1 MKKLVA
7 LTLFILLPLV
17 MAAQNEFSVYF
28 DSNEYELKDSETDML
43 KAWLSANTKSKIVAI
58 NGYTDEDGSTGFN
71 DTLAQ
76 RRVNH
81 VFGLVNGKMMI
92 REDFKTRSFGE
103 KHKMQEDKAKNRKV
117 TIYYIRENDLH
128 RENEILGIKEEVK
141 PVEKVR
147 ISYPDKIVVR
157 DPRGERVE
165 IPLDT
170 VFMRKVGEAKAGEKL
185 RISNL
190 NFYENTFAIV
200 DESRPRMFE
209 LLEIMRAH
217 PNLKIKLLGHICCM
231 EGDPRD
237 LSTKRAKA
245 IAMFLRTNGIE
256 AARTSFEGLGTSQPI
271 NPLPEKDEA
280 ARAEN
285 RRVEV
290 MVVENN

>member
-7 LTLFILLPLV
+7 LTLFILLPIV

-28 DSNEYELKDSETDML
+28 DSNKYELKDSETDML

-245 IAMFLRTNGIE
+245 IAMFLRNNGIE

>member
-1 MKKLVA
+1 MKK
-7 LTLFILLPLV
+7 TILLIVLYIVPLFA
-17 MAAQNEFSVYF
+17 MAQKEFSVYF
-28 DSNEYELKDSETDML
+28 DSNKYELKKSELDMM
-43 KAWLSANTKSKIVAI
+43 KAWLSANTKSKVVAI
-58 NGYTDEDGSTGFN
+58 NGYTDEDGSTAFN

-76 RRVNH
+76 QRVNY
-81 VFGLVNGKMMI
+81 VFGIINGKIMI

-103 KHKMQEDKAKNRKV
+103 KHEMQPDKAKNRKV
-117 TIYYIRENDLH
+117 TIYYIREDQLH
-128 RENEILGIKEEVK
+128 RENEILGIEEEVI
-141 PVEKVR
+141 PIEKVPVT
-147 ISYPDKIVVR
+147 YPDRIVVR

-165 IPLDT
+165 ILLDT
-170 VFMRKVGEAKAGEKL
+170 VFMRKVGEAKPGDKL
-185 RISNL
+185 RLSNL
-190 NFYENTFAIV
+190 NFYENTFAIIP
-200 DESRPRMFE
+200 ESRPKMFE

-245 IAMFLRTNGIE
+245 IAMFLRNNGIE
-256 AARTSFEGLGTSQPI
+256 AERTSFEGLGTSQPI

-290 MVVENN
+290 MVVEND